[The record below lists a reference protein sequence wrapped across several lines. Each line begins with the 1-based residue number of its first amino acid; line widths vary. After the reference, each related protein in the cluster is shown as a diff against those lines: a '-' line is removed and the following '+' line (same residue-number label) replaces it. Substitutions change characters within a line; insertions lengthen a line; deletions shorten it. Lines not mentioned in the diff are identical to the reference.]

1 MRQKSAIQDLDEGD
15 KFVSSV
21 KSRKK
26 KKYSR
31 KKERKNRS

>member
-26 KKYSR
+26 KKIFS
-31 KKERKNRS
+31 KEGEEE

>member
-26 KKYSR
+26 KYSR
-31 KKERKNRS
+31 KKEKKNRS